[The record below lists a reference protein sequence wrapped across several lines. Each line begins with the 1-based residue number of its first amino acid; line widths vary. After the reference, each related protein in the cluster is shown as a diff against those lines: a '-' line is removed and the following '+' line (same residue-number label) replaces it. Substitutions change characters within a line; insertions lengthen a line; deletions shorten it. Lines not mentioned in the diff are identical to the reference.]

1 MTMTSDRL
9 IRVLCPVA
17 GVLLTAAMV
26 LIFFWVPTDADQGI
40 SQRIFYLHVPVAL
53 ISYLYLGVGAC
64 YAVRYLRRRDPRD
77 DLRSY
82 VGVHAGVTWGT
93 LVLLTGPIWAKKS
106 WGVWWRWDDQ
116 QLNTFLII
124 FLFYCAYFM
133 LRFSLDNGPRRAAFS
148 AAYAIFGI
156 AMVPLSIVAVHLGQS
171 LLHPQLFD
179 NGRSAMEGTMWV
191 TFLISLL
198 GVLSLSVVMYQVELR
213 SKLVAQRVD
222 RLVRRGRGEHVL
234 DPA

>member
-1 MTMTSDRL
+1 MTSDRL

-17 GVLLTAAMV
+17 GVLLAAAMV

-40 SQRIFYLHVPVAL
+40 SQRIFYLHVPVA
-53 ISYLYLGVGAC
+53 ICSYLFLGVGAVC
-64 YAVRYLRRRDPRD
+64 AVRYLRGRDPLD
-77 DLRSY
+77 DMRSY

-93 LVLLTGPIWAKKS
+93 LVMLTGPIWAKKS

-133 LRFSLDNGPRRAAFS
+133 LRFSLDAGPRRAALS

-156 AMVPLSIVAVHLGQS
+156 AMVPLSIVAVHLSQS

-179 NGRSAMEGTMWV
+179 NGSSAMEGSMWL
-191 TFLISLL
+191 TFLVSLA
-198 GVLSLSVVMYQVELR
+198 GVLSLAIVLYLVELR
-213 SKLVAQRVD
+213 GKLLAQRID
-222 RLVRRGRGEHVL
+222 RLVRRSRGEEL
-234 DPA
+234 LGPA

>member
-17 GVLLTAAMV
+17 GVLLAVAMV

-40 SQRIFYLHVPVAL
+40 SQRIFYLHVPVA
-53 ISYLYLGVGAC
+53 ICSYLFLGVGAV
-64 YAVRYLRRRDPRD
+64 YAVRYLRGRDPLD
-77 DLRSY
+77 DMRSY

-93 LVLLTGPIWAKKS
+93 LVMLTGPIWAKKS

-133 LRFSLDNGPRRAAFS
+133 LRFSLDPGPRRATLS

-179 NGRSAMEGTMWV
+179 NGSAAMEGSMWL
-191 TFLISLL
+191 TFLVSLA
-198 GVLSLSVVMYQVELR
+198 GVVCLATVLYLVELR
-213 SKLVAQRVD
+213 GKLLAQRVD
-222 RLVRRGRGEHVL
+222 RLVRRARGDEL
-234 DPA
+234 LGPA

>member
-1 MTMTSDRL
+1 MTSDRL

-17 GVLLTAAMV
+17 GVLLAAAMV

-40 SQRIFYLHVPVAL
+40 SQRIFYIHVPVA
-53 ISYLYLGVGAC
+53 ISSYLFLGVGAF
-64 YAVRYLRRRDPRD
+64 YAVRYLRHRNPVD

-93 LVLLTGPIWAKKS
+93 LVMLTGPIWAKKS

-133 LRFSLDNGPRRAAFS
+133 LRFSLDPGPRRATLS

-179 NGRSAMEGTMWV
+179 NGTAAMEGSMWL
-191 TFLISLL
+191 TFLVSLA
-198 GVLSLSVVMYQVELR
+198 GVVCLAIVLYLVELR
-213 SKLVAQRVD
+213 GKLLAQRVD
-222 RLVRRGRGEHVL
+222 RLVRRARGEEL
-234 DPA
+234 LGPA